1 MNAAALTLY
10 FDGNCPF
17 CRAQMDKLARRDSAG
32 RLAFVDIAL
41 PGFDPAPLG
50 ADLAALNREVYSMTA
65 DGRVLVGID
74 TMLAAY
80 PLVGRRWRVLPLRI
94 PVLRQLS
101 AHLYRLFAR
110 HRYTVSRWLGYQVP
124 HCSDGVCQNKNPF
137 LKK

>member
-1 MNAAALTLY
+1 MNTVLTLY

-17 CRAQMDKLARRDSAG
+17 CRAQMDKLRQWDKAG
-32 RLAFVDIAL
+32 RLAFVDITT

-50 ADLAALNREVYSMTA
+50 ADMAALNREVYSLHA
-65 DGRVLVGID
+65 DGRILVGID

-94 PVLRQLS
+94 PLLRQAS
-101 AHLYRLFAR
+101 ATLYRQFAR
-110 HRYTVSRWLGYQVP
+110 HRYTISRWLGYRVP
-124 HCSDGVCQNKNPF
+124 TCSDGVCQHKNPF